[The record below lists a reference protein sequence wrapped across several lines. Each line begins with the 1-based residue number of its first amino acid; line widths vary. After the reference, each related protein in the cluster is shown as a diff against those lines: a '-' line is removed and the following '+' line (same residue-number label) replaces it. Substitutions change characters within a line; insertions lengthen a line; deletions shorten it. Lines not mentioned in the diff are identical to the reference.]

1 MEALAW
7 ITLTVWSLMLAVS
20 VVNLASTWQ
29 PVEIP
34 YDQQELVSV
43 LIPARNEEK
52 NIPRLLDALLK
63 SRYPNL
69 EIVVCDDHS
78 TDATAQ
84 ILGRYSLLDNRIQW
98 FRGGELP
105 RGWTGKN
112 FACHQ
117 LSEKSSGSFLLF
129 LDADVEPSPQ
139 LTTELVGLMKSKK
152 LSMLSLFP
160 RQQMRTLGEKL
171 TVPLMD
177 WILLSLLPLPLVA
190 WSRRSSLA
198 AANGQCMLF
207 EADGY
212 HAMKWHQLVRG
223 ITVDDITI
231 SRLVKKA
238 GQRMAVLPG
247 KNLISCRMYDNYAQ
261 AISGFARN
269 IHEYFGGSTLVAIT
283 FWLLAGIAPLLLPI
297 FHTNTISLILWMLI
311 AMNRMVIEL
320 TTHGRLSGKFFLH
333 PLQILA
339 MGQILFRRMVSITQK
354 KTVWKDR
361 EIPLQ

>member
-1 MEALAW
+1 METLAW
-7 ITLTVWSLMLAVS
+7 VAIALWSLMLAVS
-20 VVNLASTWQ
+20 VVNLASGLQ

-34 YDQQELVSV
+34 DNRQELVSV

-52 NIPRLLDALLK
+52 NLPQLLDALLK
-63 SRYPNL
+63 SRYQNL
-69 EIVVCDDHS
+69 EIIVCDDHS
-78 TDATAQ
+78 TDSTAR
-84 ILGRYSLLDNRIQW
+84 ILNRFSQLDNRIQW

-105 RGWTGKN
+105 VGWTGKN

-129 LDADVEPSPQ
+129 LDADVEPSQQ
-139 LTTELVGLMKSKK
+139 LITEVVGLMKNKQ
-152 LSMLSLFP
+152 LSLLSLFP
-160 RQQMRTLGEKL
+160 RQQMVTLGEKL

-177 WILLSLLPLPLVA
+177 GILLSMLPLPLVT

-207 EADGY
+207 EARGY
-212 HAMKWHQLVRG
+212 HNRKWHQVVRG

-247 KNLISCRMYDNYAQ
+247 RKLISCRMYHNYGE

-269 IHEYFGGSTLVAIT
+269 MHEYFGGSTLLAT
-283 FWLLAGIAPLLLPI
+283 AFWLLAGILPLLLPML
-297 FHTNTISLILWMLI
+297 HPTQNSLIVWGLI
-311 AMNRMVIEL
+311 AMNRMVVEL
-320 TTHGRLSGKFFLH
+320 TTHQQLSGRFLLH
-333 PLQILA
+333 PLQVLV
-339 MGQILFRRMVSITQK
+339 MGQILFRRMVSVTQK
-354 KTVWKDR
+354 KTIWKDR
-361 EIPLQ
+361 EIPL